1 MEDNK
6 ELCLFTPFYS
16 DFVEG
21 KYRKKSTKEFEKD
34 GIFKGHSM
42 NIKATLQR
50 GCKRNCSFILLGAQ
64 RLKLGFIAIPEKH
77 NSDQFSG
84 WAKKSLA
91 P

>member
-34 GIFKGHSM
+34 GIFKGYSM
-42 NIKATLQR
+42 NIKATLQS

-64 RLKLGFIAIPEKH
+64 RLGFIAIPEKH
-77 NSDQFSG
+77 NSDQL
-84 WAKKSLA
+84 KYETKNLLH
-91 P
+91 